1 MLAARSNKRM
11 GTEKVKKEE
20 VVQRSQLDNKSPIQ
34 VPLPNCPRVVKRDQF
49 A

>member
-1 MLAARSNKRM
+1 MLEARSEQKM

-34 VPLPNCPRVVKRDQF
+34 VPAGDRCSSRKQPEQ
-49 A
+49 

>member
-20 VVQRSQLDNKSPIQ
+20 VVQRLQLDNKSPIQ
-34 VPLPNCPRVVKRDQF
+34 VPPTGVQSLLYTPF
-49 A
+49 TS

>member
-34 VPLPNCPRVVKRDQF
+34 VPHGEGLANHPDPE
-49 A
+49 

>member
-1 MLAARSNKRM
+1 M

-34 VPLPNCPRVVKRDQF
+34 VPPTYESSRCRSHIQQRRG
-49 A
+49 